1 MEKKADLEKGVEEK
15 EVEKKSL
22 KSPKVDADLKN
33 DQGNIQYGSVDA
45 DIALTYSDAMKP
57 NKFIRIC
64 MLFKS
69 LTIEPIMFSFSFA
82 FVMNLSC
89 LSNMMIDK
97 GCVTY
102 FNYSK
107 EICGNLS
114 AYPDAKDNVEKL
126 ATDYSMYFTMMS
138 LIGAVAMIFIA
149 PWSDKYGRKLP
160 LFAAFFGITLS
171 DIGLMICSWSLNSQM
186 IYVVLSRI
194 PGEIFG
200 GFICVMTIIYSHASE
215 VSSGARRTC
224 KYTTVEI
231 FFAMGMGLGGFCGG
245 WVYHY
250 YGYFYIYAIATAIH
264 VACLPWI
271 VFVVQETTGQNSRAT
286 WREKIRNFFVCENLL
301 KGWKAAVRSRENSG
315 RALILLLF
323 GSMCVI
329 VLTYESLSSIAFI
342 YVHHIYDWKSTTYNN
357 VNTIFTL
364 SQIVVLSIIMTLLIR
379 FFQSR
384 IILLE

>member
-1 MEKKADLEKGVEEK
+1 MEKKADLEKGVQEK

-57 NKFIRIC
+57 NKCIRIC

-69 LTIEPIMFSFSFA
+69 LTIEPIMFAFSFA

-107 EICGNLS
+107 EICSNLS

-126 ATDYSMYFTMMS
+126 ATDYSMYFNMMS

-231 FFAMGMGLGGFCGG
+231 FFAMGMGLGGFLRRMGVPLLRIFLHIC
-245 WVYHY
+245 HS
-250 YGYFYIYAIATAIH
+250 
-264 VACLPWI
+264 
-271 VFVVQETTGQNSRAT
+271 NSYT
-286 WREKIRNFFVCENLL
+286 C
-301 KGWKAAVRSRENSG
+301 
-315 RALILLLF
+315 
-323 GSMCVI
+323 
-329 VLTYESLSSIAFI
+329 SLSP
-342 YVHHIYDWKSTTYNN
+342 VD
-357 VNTIFTL
+357 
-364 SQIVVLSIIMTLLIR
+364 R
-379 FFQSR
+379 FRSSR
-384 IILLE
+384 NHWPGLERDLEGKN